1 MLNRDICLYCCKKSN
16 FRAYTTVR
24 DAVHMAFLLE
34 PDESQSMT
42 GEQLFDAMWEKNVV
56 LCRLPIGTTFCR
68 CITLPP
74 TENCW
79 YLAEQVVNQKLE
91 GKLNAE

>member
-1 MLNRDICLYCCKKSN
+1 M
-16 FRAYTTVR
+16 VR

-34 PDESQSMT
+34 PDESQKRT
-42 GEQLFDAMWEKNVV
+42 GEQLFDAMWEEKVV
-56 LCRLPIGTTFCR
+56 LCHLPNGTTFCR

-79 YLAEQVVNQKLE
+79 YLAEQAVNQEPE
-91 GKLNAE
+91 GNFDAE